1 VEIRRAVLV
10 AGLTAAAIAVAYGNR
25 PAVSAINLDDPAIQY
40 NTRMPH
46 DAVSYLNQ
54 RILRGQVHLQYEKP
68 QGYLRSVLEALDVPV
83 ESQLV
88 VFSKTS
94 FQSERISPTNP
105 RSIFFN
111 DSVVVGWVRG
121 GPLLELAAE
130 DPRQGMMFFSMGQ
143 NPAGPPRANRDP
155 NCLPCHVSDQSMGVP
170 GTLMRS
176 VYPDTDGKTISE
188 LGTFLTDDRS
198 PFTQRWGGWYVT
210 GDTGT
215 LRHMGNAVV
224 KGGKNLEPLAGDESR
239 PLSSLDGRFDTQG
252 YLRPYSDVVA
262 LMVFEHQM
270 HMMNLFTRLGWEVRV
285 AEGEDVDVKEAQPR
299 GKAAKVVRDAA
310 RELADYMLFADE
322 KPLPSKVAGTSGFAE
337 KFSSQGPK
345 DSQGRSLRQFDLQRR
360 LMKYPCSYMIY
371 SSAFDALPDD
381 LKDATYARVWRI
393 LSGEERGKR
402 YAALTLEDRRATV
415 EILRETKKRLPEY
428 FQAVTR

>member
-1 VEIRRAVLV
+1 MRRALQVL
-10 AGLTAAAIAVAYGNR
+10 GLTVAAVAVAYGNR
-25 PAVSAINLDDPAIQY
+25 AGVSAINLDDPAIQY

-46 DAVSYLNQ
+46 DEVSYLNQ
-54 RILRGQVHLQYEKP
+54 RIQRGQVHLQYERP

-143 NPAGPPRANRDP
+143 NPAGPPHANRDP
-155 NCLPCHVSDQSMGVP
+155 NCLPCHVSGESMGVP

-176 VYPDTDGKTISE
+176 VYPDTDGKTVSE

-224 KGGKNLEPLAGDESR
+224 KEGNNLEPLAGYETR
-239 PLSSLDGRFDTQG
+239 PPNSLNGRFDTQE
-252 YLRPYSDVVA
+252 YLTAYSDVVA

-270 HMMNLFTRLGWEVRV
+270 HLMNLFTRLGWEVRV
-285 AEGEDVDVKEAQPR
+285 AEGEEGQPR
-299 GKAAKVVRDAA
+299 GKAAKVVRDAS

-337 KFSSQGPK
+337 KFSSVGPK
-345 DSQGRSLRQFDLQRR
+345 DGRGRSLRQFDLERR

-371 SSAFDALPDD
+371 SGAFDALPDD
-381 LKDATYARVWRI
+381 LKDATYSRMWRI
-393 LSGEERGKR
+393 LSGEERGKK
-402 YAALTLEDRRATV
+402 YAALTLEDRRAIV
-415 EILRETKKRLPEY
+415 EILRETKRRLPEY
-428 FQAVTR
+428 FQALTTK

>member
-1 VEIRRAVLV
+1 MRRAVLV
-10 AGLTAAAIAVAYGNR
+10 AGLTVAAVAVAYGNR
-25 PAVSAINLDDPAIQY
+25 AGVSAISLDDPTIQY

-54 RILRGQVHLQYEKP
+54 RIQRGEVHLQYERP

-111 DSVVVGWVRG
+111 DAVVVGWVRG

-143 NPAGPPRANRDP
+143 NPEGPPHANRDP
-155 NCLPCHVSDQSMGVP
+155 NCLPCHVSDQTMGVP

-176 VYPDTDGKTISE
+176 VYTDTDGKTIAE

-210 GDTGT
+210 GDTAT
-215 LRHMGNAVV
+215 LRHMGNEVV
-224 KGGKNLEPLAGDESR
+224 KGGKNLEPLAGDASQ

-252 YLRPYSDVVA
+252 YLTPYSDVVA

-270 HMMNLFTRLGWEVRV
+270 HMMNLFTRLGWQVRV
-285 AEGEDVDVKEAQPR
+285 AEGEDGEEGQPR
-299 GKAAKVVRDAA
+299 GKTAKVVRDAS

-337 KFSSQGPK
+337 RFSSEGPK
-345 DSQGRSLRQFDLQRR
+345 DRQGRSLRQFDLQHR

-371 SSAFDALPDD
+371 SSAFDALPEE
-381 LKDATYARVWRI
+381 LKDATYAQVWRI

-402 YAALTLEDRRATV
+402 YRALTLEDRRAIV
-415 EILRETKKRLPEY
+415 EILRETKKRLPDY